1 MQVMNIPQR
10 KLRKQFKF
18 TVSSKRIKYLG
29 MNLAKKKKCNIYT
42 LKTAKHCWKN
52 LKI

>member
-18 TVSSKRIKYLG
+18 TVSSKNKILR
-29 MNLAKKKKCNIYT
+29 NEFSKKKKSVTFI
-42 LKTAKHCWKN
+42 H
-52 LKI
+52 